1 MDNIDN
7 HQQDGLMNFMDN
19 QQQNDSTIFMDN
31 QDQNIMV
38 DPSTSIIDD
47 LNFNTNG
54 HNTEGGR

>member
-7 HQQDGLMNFMDN
+7 HQQDDPINFMDN
-19 QQQNDSTIFMDN
+19 QQQNDPTIIMDN

-38 DPSTSIIDD
+38 DPPIDD

>member
-7 HQQDGLMNFMDN
+7 HQQDYLMNSMDN
-19 QQQNDSTIFMDN
+19 QQQNDPMIFMDN

-38 DPSTSIIDD
+38 DQNIIDD